1 MKKIICRCLMV
12 MMFSM
17 QIIACTN
24 SDVALVKSGVMSAY
38 NKNTVGNVF
47 EASFDEAQWQAVTT
61 KKGERVVRFTGKISQ
76 DLHDAVVADV
86 EQKTQTLKVYQQEE
100 LKIQYIQQLVK
111 KQGIDGA
118 LFQQLNAEYGCV
130 LRESS
135 LAGGVIWWTPTCQ
148 DNANWGQYLEAAKQA
163 FLAQAWQV
171 GDTVEVEWTISA
183 DGKQFDVTQMASPSW
198 EGLAY
203 EHILA
208 AIYR

>member
-12 MMFSM
+12 MVFSM

-24 SDVALVKSGVMSAY
+24 SDVALVKESVMSAY
-38 NKNTVGNVF
+38 NKSTVGKVF
-47 EASFDEAQWQAVTT
+47 EASFDEAQWEAVTT
-61 KKGERVVRFTGKISQ
+61 KKGERVVKFTGKISQ
-76 DLHDAVVADV
+76 DLHDAVIADL
-86 EQKTQTLKVYQQEE
+86 EQKTQALKVYQQEE
-100 LKIQYIQQLVK
+100 LKIQYIQHLVK
-111 KQGIDGA
+111 KQGAESA

-171 GDTVEVEWTISA
+171 GDTVEVEWTISE